1 MKTLLLPLL
10 AAGASLMA
18 AVGPAHSEPP
28 PAPGRLPVTA
38 AEAAG
43 LQAAARAAEAGA
55 TVPAAVVATYR
66 AAEPATLQAGNGE
79 AQLQTLVRLLRDYRA
94 TYGSNPVGNNAE
106 IVRALRGNNPRGMRF
121 ADDASAPVSKGG
133 EVLDRWGHPLYF
145 HPISATVLEVR
156 SAGPDG
162 KMWTPDDLVAR

>member
-1 MKTLLLPLL
+1 MKTRFPLVALL
-10 AAGASLMA
+10 ALLAHHA
-18 AVGPAHSEPP
+18 APRAAHADPP
-28 PAPGRLPVTA
+28 TRPPVTA

-55 TVPAAVVATYR
+55 TVPAGAVATYR
-66 AAEPATLQAGNGE
+66 ATEPTVLQAGNGE
-79 AQLQTLVRLLRDYRA
+79 AQLQTLVQLLRDYRA

-121 ADDASAPVSKGG
+121 ADDASTPLSKGG
-133 EVLDRWGHPLYF
+133 EVLDRWGHALYF

-162 KMWTPDDLVAR
+162 KMWTPDDQVAR